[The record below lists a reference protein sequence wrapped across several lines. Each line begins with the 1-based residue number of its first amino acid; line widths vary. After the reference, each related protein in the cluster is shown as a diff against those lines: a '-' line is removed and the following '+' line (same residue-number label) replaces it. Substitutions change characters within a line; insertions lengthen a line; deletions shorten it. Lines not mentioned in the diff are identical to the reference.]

1 MKTFALLFGV
11 LILFGIFANF
21 AIADSDDE
29 ERNVVREKIIKEIKG
44 VGGVKQ
50 EVEEKIRKKGGEIEI
65 ERKEKI
71 EDEEQK
77 KKIREFKE
85 KVREKNGELEIEG
98 KRVII
103 HINESGKSEI
113 IKGRI
118 KAKTDIN
125 LITEENETLG
135 EILKAILSN
144 GRFADIRIMP
154 DTAALAALEQLK
166 AKCEENICKVELKEI
181 GSGEKKKIVY
191 ELETEKEGRLLFI
204 LKIKMKVKAEIDPET
219 GEVSK
224 IRKPWWR
231 ILIKEKDEIVN
242 GDEILEKETKVEIR
256 GNIELSEE
264 IQNTIK
270 ELVVSLENTEGKVKI
285 DIRAEKEGN
294 ITIVQTNKNGTIT
307 DNQKTILEK
316 LEAQLRKL
324 VEETEGQ
331 DIKLRIKIAHK
342 VKIEDDEDEGI
353 EKVVLCHIP
362 PGNETAAA
370 TITVGRAA
378 VKAHLAHGD
387 YLGVCIGGDGNE
399 TGGNET
405 NGGTQTNTTI
415 NIIAGVGVA
424 SQS

>member
-21 AIADSDDE
+21 AIADSDSE
-29 ERNVVREKIIKEIKG
+29 EEKNVIREGIKTGIGEI
-44 VGGVKQ
+44 KQ
-50 EVEEKIRKKGGEIEI
+50 EVENRIKEKDGKIESRI
-65 ERKEKI
+65 KEKI
-71 EDEEQK
+71 ENEEERK
-77 KKIREFKE
+77 KIIREFKE
-85 KVREKNGELEIEG
+85 RIREKNGVLEIEG
-98 KRVII
+98 ERVII
-103 HINESGKSEI
+103 NINESGRKEI
-113 IKGRI
+113 IKGKI

-125 LITEENETLG
+125 LTTEGNETIG
-135 EILKAILSN
+135 EILRAILSN

-154 DTAALAALEQLK
+154 DRAALAALEQLK
-166 AKCEENICKVELKEI
+166 AKCEGNICKVELKEV

-191 ELETEKEGRLLFI
+191 ELETEKDGRLLFI
-204 LKIKMKVKAEIDPET
+204 FKMKMKVKAEIDPET
-219 GEVSK
+219 GEVTK

-270 ELVVSLENTEGKVKI
+270 ELVASLENTEGKVKI

-294 ITIVQTNKNGTIT
+294 ITIFQTNKNGTIT

-331 DIKLRIKIAHK
+331 DIKLRIKIAYK

-387 YLGVCIGGDGNE
+387 YLGACVGGDGNE
-399 TGGNET
+399 TEPGNET
-405 NGGTQTNTTI
+405 GGNNTSPGNGTNNTQNNFT
-415 NIIAGVGVA
+415 V
-424 SQS
+424 